1 MGSCTSAAPKPCSAF
16 PTGSNPSPA
25 IAASTPSL
33 AQHLPACRS
42 SPPPA
47 DGAELRPVVVFRSR
61 PGHPR
66 TRLIPSLHLPPNEVV
81 PSGPDPQSDCLY
93 PEVSDGAGL
102 ASANRLP
109 EGGHS
114 RLHPW

>member
-61 PGHPR
+61 PRSPR
-66 TRLIPSLHLPPNEVV
+66 RQLCLLHGKIDAVC
-81 PSGPDPQSDCLY
+81 G
-93 PEVSDGAGL
+93 GAGRGET
-102 ASANRLP
+102 ASGARHLRRLDLVCL
-109 EGGHS
+109 G
-114 RLHPW
+114 L